1 MNKITTLPALKAL
14 QGETMIY
21 ALIVLAVAI
30 ILSVLFASFVPY
42 KGGNDKSYVTR
53 RIIFIITGLAAAA
66 GFFLYNDL
74 AVKPSINNIGWQNM
88 FSKTNLIWTAIIFVG
103 YLLIGIILM
112 FVFRHSKYGSIL
124 GKEK

>member
-30 ILSVLFASFVPY
+30 ILSVLFASLVPY

-66 GFFLYNDL
+66 SFFLYNDL